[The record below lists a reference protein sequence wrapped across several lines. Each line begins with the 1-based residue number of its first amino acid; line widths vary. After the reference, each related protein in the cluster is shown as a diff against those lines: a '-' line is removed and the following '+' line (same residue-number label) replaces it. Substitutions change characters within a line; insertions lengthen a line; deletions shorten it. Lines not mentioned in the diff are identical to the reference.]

1 MEGDKL
7 AKDISKKPTGLVFVD
22 RNRLYF
28 YEQTLP
34 NPLSLDI
41 PPDVISDLE
50 IINKKQLDNSIKT
63 LISANNLV
71 PTSIIILLST
81 SVTFEKEFPE
91 GAADV
96 NKGIEDFLDLIPFE
110 DYLSKK
116 IVTSEK
122 TKIVAANREVY
133 ECIRDSFQSVN
144 FKVIEVFPLSF
155 FMDVYPQLASNL
167 DLSLIVEKA
176 PEMKQFNLIPQVES
190 SSTPIIPK
198 KESKDKKQLKILIAI
213 FGLLIPVLLFLVY
226 KNLLSA
232 PESPKTLPSVGTPI
246 PTAQPVNTNVPTISQ
261 SNNNVPVVTS
271 SQSAEQNTRGL

>member
-34 NPLSLDI
+34 NPLTLDI
-41 PPDVISDLE
+41 PQDAVSDLE
-50 IINKKQLDNSIKT
+50 IINKKKFDNSIKA
-63 LISANNLV
+63 LISTNNLV

-91 GAADV
+91 GAVDV
-96 NKGIEDFLDLIPFE
+96 NKGIEDFLELIPFE
-110 DYLSKK
+110 DYISKK

-122 TKIVAANREVY
+122 TKIVAANREAY
-133 ECIRDSFQSVN
+133 ECIRNSFQSMN

-167 DLSLIVEKA
+167 DLGLIVEKS
-176 PEMKQFNLIPQVES
+176 PEMKQFNLIPQVETS
-190 SSTPIIPK
+190 SAPIIPK
-198 KESKDKKQLKILIAI
+198 KETKDKKQLKILIAI

-226 KNLLSA
+226 KNILSA
-232 PESPKTLPSVGTPI
+232 PEAPKTLPSVAAPL
-246 PTAQPVNTNVPTISQ
+246 PTAQPAITTIPTISQ
-261 SNNNVPVVTS
+261 TENNVPIVTS
-271 SQSAEQNTRGL
+271 SQSAEQNTTGL